1 MQQHFRN
8 AGRFGVVVALA
19 GVQPALSRSTQR
31 LETALQVSLFD
42 RQKNKIELNDNGRMA
57 VEYAGRIV
65 GEARDMAAR
74 IQAFDRSRRTIL
86 VGSCAP
92 APLWEI
98 SQVLADLY
106 PDRTIASEM
115 RENQVLLEGLRD
127 GVYQMIILPHP
138 VEEAGVT
145 CAKYGEEH
153 LFFSLPPAHPLSGSK
168 ALYMKALNGE
178 TMPLRNRLGFWREM
192 AVRKMPDTRFLE
204 QEDVAFNELVQF
216 SALPSFTTDVAL
228 RREES
233 PKNRINIPILDE
245 EANVTSYCLCR
256 PAAGTDLRSFFR
268 GIGGDSDASSNAK

>member
-1 MQQHFRN
+1 M
-8 AGRFGVVVALA
+8 VALA
-19 GVQPALSRSTQR
+19 GVQPALSRSMQR

-42 RQKNKIELNDNGRMA
+42 RQKSKIELNDNGRMA

-127 GVYQMIILPHP
+127 GVYQLIILPYP

-153 LFFSLPPAHPLSGSK
+153 LFFSLPPAHPLSG
-168 ALYMKALNGE
+168 A
-178 TMPLRNRLGFWREM
+178 R
-192 AVRKMPDTRFLE
+192 RF
-204 QEDVAFNELVQF
+204 
-216 SALPSFTTDVAL
+216 T
-228 RREES
+228 
-233 PKNRINIPILDE
+233 
-245 EANVTSYCLCR
+245 
-256 PAAGTDLRSFFR
+256 
-268 GIGGDSDASSNAK
+268 

>member
-1 MQQHFRN
+1 MYFEVLQQHFRN
-8 AGRFGVVVALA
+8 AGGFGVVVALA
-19 GVQPALSRSTQR
+19 GVQPALSRSMQR

-42 RQKNKIELNDNGRMA
+42 RQKSKIELNDNGRMA

-127 GVYQMIILPHP
+127 GVYQLIILPHP

-153 LFFSLPPAHPLSGSK
+153 LFFSLPRIPVFWSRRTWPLTSLCSFRLCPALQRTSRSGGKEAPKTAS
-168 ALYMKALNGE
+168 
-178 TMPLRNRLGFWREM
+178 TSRFWTKRQ
-192 AVRKMPDTRFLE
+192 T
-204 QEDVAFNELVQF
+204 
-216 SALPSFTTDVAL
+216 
-228 RREES
+228 
-233 PKNRINIPILDE
+233 
-245 EANVTSYCLCR
+245 
-256 PAAGTDLRSFFR
+256 
-268 GIGGDSDASSNAK
+268 